1 MLISLIYASPNDTH
15 TLRVALPLRALS
27 LSLAVFLFA
36 MHTRT
41 PWSALFRSI
50 PIRTAASLLIFPLC
64 LSPFSSLNVYVCVCV
79 CGLQQQQTKTF
90 WAARPLST
98 ATAGKVQRKLGEPF
112 ENLTKTKTAKKQ
124 RSKRAEKLNYVKSG
138 AKNVG
143 SNSMYIRSWWERD
156 GERVRAGQSQEWSSL
171 IFLCALLRYCF
182 AFAHSLCLGLFS
194 ALLLLLPFT
203 CYNFFSCCL
212 CFFFAAST
220 FYSFFLRFF
229 FAFFLASF
237 LRLCFCAAK
246 NLLNECGTEGG
257 GGWQIVDGVGFCIFN
272 CFVFCV
278 LCWIMS
284 WSAEIRLLVS
294 RWKDL
299 ASGRYNE

>member
-212 CFFFAAST
+212 CFFFRR
-220 FYSFFLRFF
+220 FYFLLVF
-229 FAFFLASF
+229 FAFFFRILFGELFAS
-237 LRLCFCAAK
+237 
-246 NLLNECGTEGG
+246 LLFAPLKTCWMSAGRRA
-257 GGWQIVDGVGFCIFN
+257 GVGGKLLMGLVFVYLIVLCS
-272 CFVFCV
+272 VFCV
-278 LCWIMS
+278 GLCHDPPKFGS
-284 WSAEIRLLVS
+284 
-294 RWKDL
+294 
-299 ASGRYNE
+299 